1 MPEHS
6 DAILADAPPG
16 VPRAGECGAPSLGRP
31 ADLVSGDPPRPRPRR
46 AWPPAE
52 PCDGRRGSATA
63 PRFLEE
69 HASVLELRYLRL
81 RHLPICS
88 PFSFVGHPS
97 ILLRIGCPPN
107 SSLPREEDSGGFW
120 WVWAGTV
127 VGVPGAGSAEHRQ
140 DWADTHANS
149 SWGRS
154 GGGVA
159 RGRAVVG
166 LGERARRD
174 REREPRDA
182 AARVG
187 LGSVLRGR
195 IAGGSVRVREVRVST
210 RQ

>member
-1 MPEHS
+1 MSRLSGTLARWGRGTSTPLIERLPAPIGGWPRCLPRPDHQCVALRRGQWRSLEALQMPEHS

-88 PFSFVGHPS
+88 PFPFVGQPS

-107 SSLPREEDSGGFW
+107 SSLPRFCELRHD
-120 WVWAGTV
+120 
-127 VGVPGAGSAEHRQ
+127 GVLGSPH
-140 DWADTHANS
+140 
-149 SWGRS
+149 
-154 GGGVA
+154 A
-159 RGRAVVG
+159 RG
-166 LGERARRD
+166 
-174 REREPRDA
+174 A
-182 AARVG
+182 AQCT
-187 LGSVLRGR
+187 
-195 IAGGSVRVREVRVST
+195 VSLP
-210 RQ
+210 